1 MKKLFV
7 WAMVAT
13 LLMAGSAFAGLKN
26 PHAAPNATAG
36 AAFFTG
42 TGPTTTNNDDSC
54 DISTAPAAT
63 LLLPYFEV
71 DINAPQTTAQTTL
84 FTITN
89 VTQIPQIAHVTVWTD
104 LSFPVLDFN
113 IFLTGYDVQGINLYD
128 VIARGFV
135 ASTAG
140 TSIDDSISPT
150 GQRSL
155 DNDDNPNF
163 GPNVESDCSILPG
176 PIPPNILADVR
187 TALTTGRVT
196 GCGSAAVG
204 LVHTNAIGYVTI
216 DVAATCSVALPI
228 ESTYY
233 SSELLFDNTLIGD
246 YQQINPNPTT
256 GNYAGGNPLVHIR
269 AIPEGGQ
276 AGVAVLTNLPYTFY
290 DRYTVGQVVRTIDR
304 RQPLPSAFAARFIQ
318 GGTGAFNTNFKIWRE
333 GVTGPSPVACS
344 AYQRNGLTGTEMQVR
359 DIVRFD
365 EHENPTILASSIRV
379 SPVQTTTIILPE
391 TSSVS
396 TSSGI
401 FPPLSTSGDVGGWFY
416 LNLNNGGSTAYSV
429 TTAGVS
435 QTTPPT
441 TRDFRTGSS
450 TTNTGAVRQNQD
462 WVIVSMFAEGRFS
475 VDFDAAWLGN
485 GCSPAPAVTDANGG
499 TPAIG
504 PSPNPTP

>member
-1 MKKLFV
+1 
-7 WAMVAT
+7 MVAT
-13 LLMAGSAFAGLKN
+13 LLMAGSAFASGRSPLR
-26 PHAAPNATAG
+26 AAANATAG

-140 TSIDDSISPT
+140 TSIDDAISPT

-155 DNDDNPNF
+155 DNDQNPNF

-187 TALTTGRVT
+187 TALTTGRVS
-196 GCGSAAVG
+196 GCGSNAVG

-228 ESTYY
+228 EASYY
-233 SSELLFDNTLIGD
+233 SGELLFDNTLIGD

-269 AIPEGGQ
+269 AVPEGGQ

-304 RQPLPSAFAARFIQ
+304 RQPLPSVFAARYIQ

-344 AYQRNGLTGTEMQVR
+344 SYQRNGLTGTEMQVR

-365 EHENPTILASSIRV
+365 EHENPTVLASSIRV

-396 TSSGI
+396 TSAGI

-416 LNLNNGGSTAYSV
+416 LNLNNGGSTSYSV

-435 QTTPPT
+435 TTVPPGPRVFSGAGT
-441 TRDFRTGSS
+441 S
-450 TTNTGAVRQNQD
+450 TTNTGAIRQNQD

-485 GCSPAPAVTDANGG
+485 GCSPSPAVTDANGG

-504 PSPNPTP
+504 PSPNATP

>member
-13 LLMAGSAFAGLKN
+13 LLMAGSAFASGFKV
-26 PHAAPNATAG
+26 ASNATAG
-36 AAFFTG
+36 APFMTG
-42 TGPTTTNNDDSC
+42 TGPSTTNNDDSC
-54 DISTAPAAT
+54 DIASAAPAAT

-135 ASTAG
+135 ASTTG
-140 TSIDDSISPT
+140 TSIQSSISPV
-150 GQRSL
+150 GDRSL
-155 DNDDNPNF
+155 VNIANPNF
-163 GPNVESDCSILPG
+163 GPNVVSDCSILPG
-176 PIPPNILADVR
+176 PIPSNILADVR
-187 TALTTGRVT
+187 TALTTGRTVA
-196 GCGSAAVG
+196 CGSSAVG
-204 LVHTNAIGYVTI
+204 LTHTNAIGYVTI

-246 YQQINPNPTT
+246 YQQINPNPAT

-269 AIPEGGQ
+269 AIPEGGP
-276 AGVAVLTNLPYTFY
+276 AGVAVLTNLSYTFY

-304 RQPLPSAFAARFIQ
+304 RQPLPVAWAARFIQ

-333 GVTGPSPVACS
+333 GVTGPAPVSCT

-365 EHENPTILASSIRV
+365 EHENPTVNASAVRV
-379 SPVQTTTIILPE
+379 SPVQTTTVVLPE
-391 TSSVS
+391 TSSTS
-396 TSSGI
+396 TSNAI
-401 FPPLSTSGDVGGWFY
+401 YPPLSASGDVGGWMY

-441 TRDFRTGSS
+441 TRDFRTGTS

-462 WVIVSMFAEGRFS
+462 WAIVSMFAEGRYS

-485 GCSPAPAVTDANGG
+485 GCSPAPAVTTNTT
-499 TPAIG
+499 TPPVIG
-504 PSPNPTP
+504 PSPNQTP